1 MEKSSNNKYSS
12 IVNYIKDQIHT
23 GNYRIG
29 ELLPGQRVIAEML
42 SVSRPSVKRAID
54 VLEKEGI
61 LECKPSIGT
70 VIIQSPAKKILIGYL
85 VQDLQDPFHIEVIR
99 ELDILLH
106 KYHGGLIT
114 AQGSNDSRLLTMGI
128 THEVKHFELYSNS
141 RQDRVPTVYIGSI
154 PCKTANMVISDVNSA
169 TNQIYKHLKNLGH
182 KKCAYAGPFYEEN
195 DPIFSS
201 LALEFAKDNNHIR
214 NEDHFL
220 VNPLNESECEMV
232 VKTIMESK
240 SPPTAL
246 ICHNDWLAIAIM
258 KAAKIYGLDI
268 PIDLSIIGYDDL
280 YISSL
285 LQVPLTTIQF
295 SRKKTAEK
303 VMEILMKS
311 SYKSGIVEII
321 DTKLIVRDSTR
332 SIKKR

>member
-70 VIIQSPAKKILIGYL
+70 VIIQSPAKKILVGYL
-85 VQDLQDPFHIEVIR
+85 VRDLQDPFHIEVIR
-99 ELDILLH
+99 ELDNLLH
-106 KYHGGLIT
+106 KYHGGLVV
-114 AQGSNDSRLLTMGI
+114 AQGGNDSRLLTMGI
-128 THEVKHFELYSNS
+128 THEVKHFELFSES
-141 RQDRVPTVYIGSI
+141 KHESVPTVYIGGV
-154 PCKTANMVISDVNSA
+154 PCETSNMVISDVNSA
-169 TNQIYKHLKNLGH
+169 TDQIYKHLKSLGH
-182 KKCAYAGPFYEEN
+182 IKCAYAGPFYEEN
-195 DPIFSS
+195 DQIFSS
-201 LALEFAKDNNHIR
+201 LILDFVKDNNNIKS
-214 NEDHFL
+214 EDHFL
-220 VNPLNESECEMV
+220 VNPLNESECETV
-232 VKTIMESK
+232 VKIIMESK

-258 KAAKIYGLDI
+258 KAAKKYGLDI
-268 PIDLSIIGYDDL
+268 PQDLSIVGFDDL
-280 YISSL
+280 DISSL